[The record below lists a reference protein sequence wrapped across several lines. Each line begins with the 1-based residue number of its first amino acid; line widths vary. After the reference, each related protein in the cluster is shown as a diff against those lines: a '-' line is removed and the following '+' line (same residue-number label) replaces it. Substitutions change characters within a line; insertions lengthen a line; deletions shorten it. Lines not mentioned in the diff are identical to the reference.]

1 MNRTASLTTETTP
14 VASLS
19 LSDVALRYA
28 AEFASLCGAISV
40 SLRRAIE
47 E

>member
-1 MNRTASLTTETTP
+1 MDSTASFTTGAAP

-19 LSDVALRYA
+19 FSDGSLRYA
-28 AEFASLCGAISV
+28 AEFASLCGAVSV